1 MVLVHNAAC
10 NRTTDRWVELPW
22 ATDAPDWIAIEDDL
36 PCDHLARWMDRLVDA
51 LDLTALYA
59 TYRNRGSPAYRP
71 DSMLK
76 VVLYEMQL
84 GRTKP
89 AEWARDVVDSRPV
102 QWLLR
107 GLRPTRSR
115 WYEFRDRLGPVLD
128 QLNQQVVQAALDERL
143 TTATRSAQD
152 GTTIA
157 AHASR
162 HQLLKPKTLERRTIE
177 LRQAV
182 EDDALG
188 QTVAFVRPGRPVWF
202 VPAWMARTPTGRAAQ
217 LERYERGRVEMS
229 RRQEQNRQRASDK
242 RKAPHEI
249 QLSVSDPES
258 ALGRDKFKVFR
269 PLYNVQMLHDLDSPL
284 ILAFELFAQPN
295 DDGTLQP
302 MLERHLEWTGRKP
315 EKLLADS
322 SYANALDLAVCDA
335 TGVELYAPYQENSFS
350 AAKRAERAPQQI
362 PKSAF
367 PWLADEQTYECPQG
381 HRLHRA
387 GRERKRRSGGRT
399 LEVVTYR
406 CPAAYCQA
414 CTSQTECTSQP
425 ASGRTIKRS
434 EHEQLVEALRARM
447 ETVEGKL
454 LYSLRQQTVELG
466 FADLKEHRQF
476 RRFSGRGKS
485 RARTEVGLLILA
497 HNGLYLTKSRSNRLQ
512 VNAPADNSAALT
524 PKGIAA

>member
-10 NRTTDRWVELPW
+10 NRTTDRWVVAPW
-22 ATDAPDWIAIEDDL
+22 TTDSPDWLAIDDDL
-36 PCDHLARWMDRLVDA
+36 PSDHLARWIDRLVNT
-51 LDLTALYA
+51 LDLTAVYA
-59 TYRNRGSPAYRP
+59 AYRNRGSPAYRP
-71 DSMLK
+71 EPMLK
-76 VVLYEMQL
+76 AVLYEMQQ

-89 AEWARDVVDSRPV
+89 AEWARDVVDSRPP
-102 QWLLR
+102 QWLVM

-128 QLNQQVVQAALDERL
+128 QLNQQVVQAALCEGL
-143 TTATRSAQD
+143 TTAARSAQD

-162 HQLLKPKTLERRTIE
+162 HQLLRPKTLERRTMQ

-188 QTVAFVRPGRPVWF
+188 QTVALVLPGRPVWF
-202 VPAWMARTPTGRAAQ
+202 APAWMAHTPAGRAAQ
-217 LERYERGRVEMS
+217 LNRYEQGRVEMN
-229 RRQEQNRQRASDK
+229 RRQEQNRRRASDK
-242 RKAPHEI
+242 RKAPDEI
-249 QLSVSDPES
+249 QLSVSDPEA

-269 PLYNVQMLHDLDSPL
+269 PLYNVQTLHDLDSPL

-295 DDGTLQP
+295 DDGTLEP

-315 EKLLADS
+315 EKLLADA

-335 TGVELYAPYQENSFS
+335 AGVELYAPYQENSFS
-350 AAKRAERAPQQI
+350 AAKRAERVPEQL

-367 PWLADEQTYECPQG
+367 RWLWDEQTYECPEG
-381 HRLHRA
+381 HRLHRE

-414 CTSQTECTSQP
+414 CPRQAECTSHA

-434 EHEQLVEALRARM
+434 EHEGLIEALRARM
-447 ETVEGKL
+447 ETVEGKQ
-454 LYSLRQQTVELG
+454 LYALRQQTVELG
-466 FADLKEHRQF
+466 FADLKEHRKL
-476 RRFSGRGKS
+476 RRFSGRGKA
-485 RARTEVGLLILA
+485 RARTEMGLLILA
-497 HNGLYLTKSRSNRLQ
+497 HNGLYVTKARSIRNRGSP
-512 VNAPADNSAALT
+512 PAGTSDAVT
-524 PKGIAA
+524 PESIAA